1 MSVDEALSLGGI
13 EKSLK
18 NGEESTALLLALAW
32 SPIETLAQRGL
43 ARIYVDGDSVI
54 VSFANSIIVPGRGLL
69 PTV

>member
-43 ARIYVDGDSVI
+43 AKIYVDGDSV
-54 VSFANSIIVPGRGLL
+54 VVAFANSIIVPGKGLL